1 MPEYVS
7 LGNEINGGMLW
18 ETGRIENGNSL
29 FQLLGQA
36 IKATRS
42 ASPST
47 KIIIHYAGL
56 DGAV

>member
-1 MPEYVS
+1 
-7 LGNEINGGMLW
+7 MLW